1 MNSLH
6 RIYGIGAGYKNVEQT
21 FIQSAPHRLY
31 IAL

>member
-6 RIYGIGAGYKNVEQT
+6 RIYGIGAGYKSGAD